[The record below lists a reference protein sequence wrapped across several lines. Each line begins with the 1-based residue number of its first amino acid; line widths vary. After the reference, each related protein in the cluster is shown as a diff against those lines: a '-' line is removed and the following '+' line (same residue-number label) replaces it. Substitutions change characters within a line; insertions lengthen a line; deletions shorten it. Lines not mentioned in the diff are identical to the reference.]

1 MLYNKDIFLTFL
13 ESKDWTNE
21 KTYNLFIRTTTEH
34 EDKIKKLEDDNIYF
48 KEKFDELVET
58 MEDTI
63 KKYDDC
69 LKLCDELKKENN
81 KLKNKEYRTISTQ
94 TYIYNVYNASVDY
107 NLTFPTEET
116 QLVKYENKNT
126 ISKLQLDLLW
136 DEAKEI
142 MGDKRQYR
150 DKNKDIIVLFCDYK
164 KDLIRLMGKNWYKKC
179 VKCVEEFGII
189 NDEKHKDLYK
199 NMVILFQ
206 EIFDNEW

>member
-21 KTYNLFIRTTTEH
+21 KTYNLFVRTTTEH

-69 LKLCDELKKENN
+69 LKLCDELKKENY

-107 NLTFPTEET
+107 NLTFPIEET